1 MAKKE
6 NSSAGGDPAIDDRDA
21 LSAQVAKLEEQLRH
35 VLSET
40 LRTKQAL
47 LGLQK
52 ATQIAAPDP
61 VERDRLYD
69 TKSLAERWGVSERTV
84 DTEVAEGN
92 VVPTFIRGARR
103 FTFEAIRD
111 YERTNSGLSR
121 RRAGL
126 RRKAA
131 QKKSQ
136 DRPAVAG
143 QETKPSNT

>member
-1 MAKKE
+1 MVQKE
-6 NSSAGGDPAIDDRDA
+6 NTSAGGDPATDDRDA
-21 LSAQVAKLEEQLRH
+21 LSAQIAKLEGQLRH
-35 VLSET
+35 VLAET
-40 LRTKQAL
+40 LHMKQAL
-47 LGLQK
+47 VGLQR
-52 ATQIAAPDP
+52 ATEIVAPDP

-69 TKSLAERWGVSERTV
+69 TKALAERWGVSERTI

-103 FTFEAIRD
+103 FTFEAIRE
-111 YERTNSGLSR
+111 YERTNSGLRR

-131 QKKSQ
+131 RKNTRTQ

-143 QETKPSNT
+143 QAS